1 MPLNV
6 EAIEELP
13 PEHSG
18 SLTFHLPLELAAL
31 DLAGADDTVITRRI
45 EQRLTEAYA
54 SGLVDPP
61 LYRWAVEHYTDV
73 AADLLDDDPDVRRHA
88 FAAIDTLGDGI
99 VGAAFHGVIRLG
111 YGLWRRRPDEVARGL
126 AYLRSRRQV
135 LTSRDGELS
144 ERVFH
149 HPRLDGATMPSA
161 EELDGQTVFDVL
173 NIAAGVPDADAL
185 RPAGDGPVTPHRLM
199 AGAAALVARN
209 PSSFVAVHAVT
220 GLHGL
225 CEVHHAVLGPID
237 PYADVTVLPSARW
250 WNAYAVALGAATLVM
265 AQYRPEAVPAVRAR
279 VDTID
284 RLLAASIASGETH
297 DVKLVL
303 ALRRLQE
310 FALLDAVDAL
320 RVGSIKLASS
330 EGAAP

>member
-1 MPLNV
+1 MSLNV

-31 DLAGADDTVITRRI
+31 ELAGASASVIAERTERRL
-45 EQRLTEAYA
+45 QEAYA

-61 LYRWAVEHYTDV
+61 LYRWAVDHYRDV
-73 AADLLDDDPDVRRHA
+73 AADLLDDDPEVRGCA

-135 LTSRDGELS
+135 LTSSAGRAD
-144 ERVFH
+144 ERSFD
-149 HPRLDGATMPSA
+149 HPHLDGSTMPSVA
-161 EELDGQTVFDVL
+161 ELDGQTVFDVL

-185 RPAGDGPVTPHRLM
+185 LPAGDGPVTAHRLM

-209 PSSFVAVHAVT
+209 PLSFVAVHAVT

-225 CEVHHAVLGPID
+225 CEVQHAVFGPID
-237 PYADVTVLPSARW
+237 PYADVTTLASARW
-250 WNAYAVALGAATLVM
+250 WNAYAVALGAASLVM
-265 AQYRPEAVPAVRAR
+265 AQYPPEAVPAVQAR
-279 VDTID
+279 VDTVD
-284 RLLAASIASGETH
+284 RLLDAAIASGETH
-297 DVKLVL
+297 DLKLVL

-310 FALLDAVDAL
+310 FAVLDASDVL
-320 RVGSIKLASS
+320 RVGSIKLAST
-330 EGAAP
+330 EGVAS